1 MTTPEVV
8 GQAEHSKL
16 QDRLAWSAVVVRSL
30 IVLSPLA
37 AIGATWLAAHRTVPA
52 LAAPVILLSIA
63 CAARP
68 ASHLGLLVVAGIA
81 IQWIAIVDDHTTP
94 WSIAAAAALAVFHA
108 THAAATVAPPTTAW
122 TPAMR
127 IRWSRRTA
135 ILIVASAFTW
145 VGVKLLNSH
154 APAASTALLTTA
166 LLTLAATG
174 LWASHSS
181 GRPDQT
187 N

>member
-1 MTTPEVV
+1 MTTPEI
-8 GQAEHSKL
+8 GSKAAHSKFD
-16 QDRLAWSAVVVRSL
+16 DRLAWSAVVVRSL

-52 LAAPVILLSIA
+52 VTAPVLLLSIA

-68 ASHLGLLVVAGIA
+68 ASHLGLPVVAGIA
-81 IQWIAIVDDHTTP
+81 IQWIAIVHDHTTP
-94 WSIAAAAALAVFHA
+94 WSIAAAAALAVFHVA
-108 THAAATVAPPTTAW
+108 QAAATVAPPTATW

-127 IRWSRRTA
+127 VRWIRRSS
-135 ILIVASAFTW
+135 ILIIASAFTW
-145 VGVKLLNSH
+145 ACVELLNSH
-154 APAASTALLTTA
+154 TPAASTALLTTA